1 MKPISRLPG
10 FYKLSREERLSTLVA
25 NGALTEEAAQ
35 QLARGNLLDRETAN
49 SMIENVVGIFELPIG
64 LGLNFVIDGTPRI
77 VPMVVEE
84 PSIVAAVSHVAKLAA
99 ESGGFTTEVDEPVM
113 IGQIQVTGLEDPERA
128 AAEIK
133 KHVDQIL
140 DIANTREPGMKRR
153 GGGAK
158 SVETRLCGDTETPH
172 THRTMLVVHL
182 LVDTRDAM
190 GANVVNTMCEAVAP
204 FVEEVTGGQVFLRI
218 LSNLADKRRVR
229 ASCRIPVE
237 SLGWKGFS
245 GSEVAHGVEQASRF
259 AEYDPYRATTHNKGI
274 MNGIDAVAIATGQDW
289 RAIEAGAHAWAA
301 RDGGYGPLST
311 WRVEGDELVGRIEL
325 PMAVGVVGGP
335 IRLHPTVRI
344 LLDLMGIKKA
354 GELASVMAAVGL
366 AQNLAAIKALAT
378 QGIQAGHMSLHAR
391 SVAATAGVPSNL
403 IDEIAEQMIELD
415 DVKVERA
422 RTLLEERDG

>member
-1 MKPISRLPG
+1 MTSNSRIPG

-25 NGALTEEAAQ
+25 RGALTEEAAQ

-64 LGLNFVIDGTPRI
+64 LGLNFIIDGTPRI

-99 ESGGFTTEVDEPVM
+99 ESGGFTTEVDDSVM
-113 IGQIQVTGLEDPERA
+113 IGQIQVTGLEDPESA
-128 AAEIK
+128 AAEITD
-133 KHVDQIL
+133 HVDKIL
-140 DIANTREPGMKRR
+140 EIANTREPGMKRR
-153 GGGAK
+153 GGGAQ
-158 SVETRLCGDTETPH
+158 SIETRLCGDTESPNPR
-172 THRTMLVVHL
+172 RTMLVIHL

-204 FVEEVTGGQVFLRI
+204 YIEEVTGGRVFLRI

-229 ASCRIPVE
+229 ASCRIPVDK
-237 SLGWKGFS
+237 LGWKGFS
-245 GSEVAHGVEQASRF
+245 GADVAYGVEQASRF
-259 AEYDPYRATTHNKGI
+259 AECDPYRATTHNKGI

-301 RDGGYGPLST
+301 RDGGYSPLST

-344 LLDLMGIKKA
+344 LLDLMGVEKA
-354 GELASVMAAVGL
+354 AQLASVMAAVGL

-391 SVAATAGVPSNL
+391 SVAATAGVPANL
-403 IDEIAEQMIELD
+403 IEEIAEQMIELG

-422 RTLLEERDG
+422 RTLLEEHGG